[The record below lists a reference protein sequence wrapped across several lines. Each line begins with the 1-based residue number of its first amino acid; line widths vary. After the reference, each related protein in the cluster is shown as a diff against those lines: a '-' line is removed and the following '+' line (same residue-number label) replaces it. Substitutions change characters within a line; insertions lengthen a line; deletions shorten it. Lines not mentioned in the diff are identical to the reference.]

1 MIQSVLIIMY
11 EPHIIY
17 QPVLIIMYRPHIINN
32 LNLFLNNIENIFKG
46 KIVL

>member
-1 MIQSVLIIMY
+1 MIQYVLIIMY